1 MIFSIFI
8 NTKAFFESKNCKTN
22 TFGKIWK
29 NHFEILKNILSPL
42 THSKSNEWGN
52 LFMENNTKTKT
63 NKKSS
68 KRVIGTLFIALLSI
82 AITAVIS
89 IGATLAFFAGST
101 TATQSLFMGGPVYV
115 EITGRNNDFKA
126 GDGNLDISAYAGRT
140 TGTAGTIDNT
150 ILLPGQKVEIHSS
163 ARVYSTTATSTIED
177 SPIPDISTGANTG
190 NIGNAYTD
198 SEGNA
203 YYVNNQGRV
212 TSTTTSILRAR
223 FGINIEFDPTVG
235 FNNFTGTTYANN
247 YPVQSQTS
255 FNREVTNDTTEVVA
269 GFEGALHSTNME
281 YSYDSAT
288 QTHTGRRDYVSDTK
302 FTATTVAGED
312 MNKIKAGL
320 LTSIYSWK
328 YVSQKEYEG
337 LNAITDDVN
346 FSKMPAPF
354 DGTIN
359 AQGTSSNKAGGAGNG
374 FYGVWILDGAGNKTE
389 SNAFYKAR
397 TNAYMNTYVE
407 FYINEYGN
415 PVTRTLQSSI
425 DALNSSLNK
434 YFVNLINDS
443 SRYIQ
448 TPDNPDTA
456 DVVEGL
462 GLNASWLYIDPSIG
476 NDTNSNE
483 ISTSVGG
490 WWYLVVDNGG
500 TITGVAET
508 YGEGGAPT
516 GINASGN
523 TYTQTVNRTAY
534 SSTDSNRLKY
544 YLYEIVPDISVGEV
558 IGTNGQKKIASSI
571 LPFVNGTFALPGDAL
586 TNVFA
591 NAKLSFNVS
600 FQALQAFLPY
610 TQDIDNMD
618 YTNPLLG
625 TAKPL
630 TIESAI
636 PIYNEAFDYQEN
648 GGEIGDL

>member
-1 MIFSIFI
+1 M
-8 NTKAFFESKNCKTN
+8 
-22 TFGKIWK
+22 
-29 NHFEILKNILSPL
+29 
-42 THSKSNEWGN
+42 KSNV
-52 LFMENNTKTKT
+52 KTEK
-63 NKKSS
+63 KRKSS
-68 KRVIGTLFIALLSI
+68 KRAIGTLVVSLLSI

-89 IGATLAFFAGST
+89 IGATLAYFAGST
-101 TATQSLFMGGPVYV
+101 TANQALFMGGPVYV

-140 TGTAGTIDNT
+140 TGTAGTISNT
-150 ILLPGQKVEIHSS
+150 VLLPGQKVEIHSS
-163 ARVYSTTATSTIED
+163 ARVYSTTATSTIQD

-198 SEGNA
+198 AKGNA

-212 TSTTTSILRAR
+212 TSTTTSVLRAR
-223 FGINIEFDPTVG
+223 FGINIDFDPTVG
-235 FNNFTGTTYANN
+235 FNNFTGTTYATNF
-247 YPVQSQTS
+247 PVQSQKS
-255 FNREVTNDTTEVVA
+255 FTREATNTTTEVVD
-269 GFEGALHSTNME
+269 GFTGAIHTTNQE
-281 YSYDSAT
+281 YSYDSST
-288 QTHTGRRDYVSDTK
+288 QTHTGRRDYVADTSY
-302 FTATTVAGED
+302 TATTTAGDD
-312 MNKIKAGL
+312 MNKIKAGTL
-320 LTSIYSWK
+320 KSIYSWK
-328 YVSQKEYEG
+328 YVSQSEYEG
-337 LNAITDDVN
+337 THAITDDLK

-354 DGTIN
+354 DGSIN
-359 AQGTSSNKAGGAGNG
+359 AQGTNSNKVPGGSGNG
-374 FYGVWILDGAGNKTE
+374 FYGVWILDGEGNKTE
-389 SNAFYKAR
+389 SNSFYKAR

-407 FYINEYGN
+407 FYVNEYGN
-415 PVTRTLQSSI
+415 TVTRTLQNSI
-425 DALNSSLNK
+425 DALNSALNK

-443 SRYIQ
+443 SKYIQ
-448 TPDNPDTA
+448 TTDDPATT

-500 TITGVAET
+500 TITGSTET

-516 GINASGN
+516 GVTVGD
-523 TYTQTVNRTAY
+523 TTTQTVSRDTY
-534 SSTDSNRLKY
+534 SSTDASRLKY
-544 YLYEIVPDISVGEV
+544 YLYEIVPNIDVGDV
-558 IGTNGQKKIASSI
+558 IGTNGQKKIASDI
-571 LPFVNGTFALPGDAL
+571 IPFVNGTFALPGDAL

-591 NAKLSFNVS
+591 NAKLSFQVS

-625 TAKPL
+625 TQKPL

-648 GGEIGDL
+648 AGDIGNL

>member
-1 MIFSIFI
+1 M
-8 NTKAFFESKNCKTN
+8 EKTI
-22 TFGKIWK
+22 K
-29 NHFEILKNILSPL
+29 
-42 THSKSNEWGN
+42 KSNA
-52 LFMENNTKTKT
+52 KQ
-63 NKKSS
+63 KST
-68 KRVIGTLFIALLSI
+68 RRTLGTIFIALLSI
-82 AITAVIS
+82 TITAVIS
-89 IGATLAFFAGST
+89 IGATLAYFAGST
-101 TATQSLFMGGPVYV
+101 NANQSLFMGGPVYV

-140 TGTAGTIDNT
+140 TGTAGTLDNT

-198 SEGNA
+198 DEGNA

-223 FGINIEFDPTVG
+223 FGIDIEFDPTVG
-235 FNNFTGTTYANN
+235 FNNFTGTTYAENF
-247 YPVQSQTS
+247 PVQSQSEFT
-255 FNREVTNDTTEVVA
+255 REVTNDSTEEVD
-269 GFEGALHSTNME
+269 GFTGAIHSKNEE
-281 YSYDSAT
+281 YSYDSTT
-288 QTHTGRRDYVSDTK
+288 QTHTGRRDYVSDKKYTDV
-302 FTATTVAGED
+302 TIAGDE
-312 MNKIKAGL
+312 MNKIKSGA
-320 LTSIYSWK
+320 LTSIFAWK
-328 YVSQKEYEG
+328 YVSQSEYEG
-337 LNAITDDVN
+337 TKAITDDIN
-346 FSKMPAPF
+346 FAKMPAPF
-354 DGTIN
+354 DGSIN
-359 AQGTSSNKAGGAGNG
+359 AQGTNSNKVVGGSGNG
-374 FYGVWILDGAGNKTE
+374 FYGVWILDGEGEKTE

-443 SRYIQ
+443 SKYIQ
-448 TPDNPDTA
+448 TVDNPDTP

-490 WWYLVVDNGG
+490 WWYLIVDNGG
-500 TITGVAET
+500 EVTGVGEKYAEGNT
-508 YGEGGAPT
+508 PT
-516 GINASGN
+516 GITVNGEK
-523 TYTQTVNRTAY
+523 YTQKVDRNSYT
-534 SSTDSNRLKY
+534 SSDAKRLKY
-544 YLYEIVPDISVGEV
+544 YLYEIVPDIDVGEV
-558 IGTNGQKKIASSI
+558 IGTNGQKKIASDI
-571 LPFVNGTFALPGDAL
+571 IPFVNGTFALPGDAL

-591 NAKLSFNVS
+591 NAKLSFTVS

-610 TQDIDNMD
+610 TADIDNMD

-636 PIYNEAFDYQEN
+636 PIFNEAFDYQEN
-648 GGEIGDL
+648 SGDIGDL

>member
-1 MIFSIFI
+1 MEKKVNKTNSKKKSTRRTLGTIFI
-8 NTKAFFESKNCKTN
+8 A
-22 TFGKIWK
+22 
-29 NHFEILKNILSPL
+29 
-42 THSKSNEWGN
+42 
-52 LFMENNTKTKT
+52 
-63 NKKSS
+63 
-68 KRVIGTLFIALLSI
+68 VLSI

-89 IGATLAFFAGST
+89 IGATLAYFAGST
-101 TATQSLFMGGPVYV
+101 TAGQSLFMGGPVYV
-115 EITGRNNDFKA
+115 EITGRNNDFTA
-126 GDGNLDISAYAGRT
+126 GDGNLDIAAYAGRT
-140 TGTAGTIDNT
+140 TGTAGAIDNT

-163 ARVYSTTATSTIED
+163 ARVYSTTATSTIQD

-198 SEGNA
+198 DAGNA

-212 TSTTTSILRAR
+212 TSTTTSVLRAR

-235 FNNFTGTTYANN
+235 FNNFTGTTYASN
-247 YPVQSQTS
+247 YPVQSQQT
-255 FNREVTNDTTEVVA
+255 FNREASNTTTEEVT
-269 GFEGALHSTNME
+269 GFEGAIHTTNNA
-281 YSYDSAT
+281 YSYDSST

-302 FTATTVAGED
+302 YTSATTAGED
-312 MNKIKAGL
+312 MNKIKSGEL
-320 LTSIYSWK
+320 ISIYSWK
-328 YVSQKEYEG
+328 YVSQAEYEG
-337 LNAITDDVN
+337 TKAITDDQK

-359 AQGTSSNKAGGAGNG
+359 AQGTNSNKVTGGSGNG
-374 FYGVWILDGAGNKTE
+374 FYGVWILDGTGKKTE

-448 TPDNPDTA
+448 TPDDPNTT

-490 WWYLVVDNGG
+490 WWYLIVDNGG
-500 TITGVAET
+500 KITGKAENYT
-508 YGEGGAPT
+508 EGNTPT
-516 GINASGN
+516 GITSSGDG
-523 TYTQTVNRTAY
+523 YTQSVNRSSY
-534 SSTDSNRLKY
+534 SSSDPNRLKY
-544 YLYEIVPDISVGEV
+544 YLYEIVPDIEVGEI
-558 IGTNGQKKIASSI
+558 IGTNGQKKIASDI
-571 LPFVNGTFALPGDAL
+571 IPFVNGTFALPGDAL

-591 NAKLSFNVS
+591 NAKLSFTVS

-648 GGEIGDL
+648 SGDIGEL

>member
-1 MIFSIFI
+1 M
-8 NTKAFFESKNCKTN
+8 
-22 TFGKIWK
+22 
-29 NHFEILKNILSPL
+29 
-42 THSKSNEWGN
+42 KSNV
-52 LFMENNTKTKT
+52 KTEK
-63 NKKSS
+63 KRKSS
-68 KRVIGTLFIALLSI
+68 KRAIGTLVVSLLSI

-89 IGATLAFFAGST
+89 IGATLAYFAGST
-101 TATQSLFMGGPVYV
+101 TANQALFMGGPVYV

-126 GDGNLDISAYAGRT
+126 GDGNLDIAAYAGRT
-140 TGTAGTIDNT
+140 TGTAGTISNT
-150 ILLPGQKVEIHSS
+150 VLLPGQKVEIHSS

-198 SEGNA
+198 AKGNA

-212 TSTTTSILRAR
+212 TSTTTSVLRAR
-223 FGINIEFDPTVG
+223 FGINIDFDPTVG
-235 FNNFTGTTYANN
+235 FNNFTGTTYATNF
-247 YPVQSQTS
+247 PVQSQKS
-255 FNREVTNDTTEVVA
+255 FTREATNTTTEVVD
-269 GFEGALHSTNME
+269 GFTGAIHTTNQE
-281 YSYDSAT
+281 YSYDSST
-288 QTHTGRRDYVSDTK
+288 QTHTGRRDYVADTSY
-302 FTATTVAGED
+302 TATTTAGDD
-312 MNKIKAGL
+312 MNKIKAGTL
-320 LTSIYSWK
+320 KSIYSWK
-328 YVSQKEYEG
+328 YVSQSEYEG
-337 LNAITDDVN
+337 THAITDDLK

-354 DGTIN
+354 DGSIN
-359 AQGTSSNKAGGAGNG
+359 AQGTNSNKVPGGSGNG
-374 FYGVWILDGAGNKTE
+374 FYGVWILDGEGNKTE
-389 SNAFYKAR
+389 SNSFYKAR

-407 FYINEYGN
+407 FYVNEYGN
-415 PVTRTLQSSI
+415 TVTRTLQNSI
-425 DALNSSLNK
+425 DALNSALNK

-443 SRYIQ
+443 SKYIQ
-448 TPDNPDTA
+448 TTDDPATT

-500 TITGVAET
+500 TITGSTET

-516 GINASGN
+516 GVTVGD
-523 TYTQTVNRTAY
+523 TTTQTVSRDTY
-534 SSTDSNRLKY
+534 SSTDASRLKY
-544 YLYEIVPDISVGEV
+544 YLYEIVPNIDVGDV
-558 IGTNGQKKIASSI
+558 IGTNGQKKIASDI
-571 LPFVNGTFALPGDAL
+571 IPFVNGTFALPGDAL

-591 NAKLSFNVS
+591 NAKLSFQVS

-625 TAKPL
+625 TQKPL

-648 GGEIGDL
+648 AGDIGNL